1 MTEREKRLLAHILW
15 MEKVIYEKEQA
26 FEEIFGGESCLTI
39 FDVENDSWR
48 GLRKALGIDR
58 CDDRFGDA
66 IYDYITGEIS
76 LELALAL
83 IDEVITNG

>member
-15 MEKVIYEKEQA
+15 MEKVIYEKGEA
-26 FEEIFGGESCLTI
+26 FRKIFGGELNI
-39 FDVENDSWR
+39 FDAENDSWS
-48 GLRKALGIDR
+48 GLENALGIDNDCR
-58 CDDRFGDA
+58 FDDA
-66 IYDYITGEIS
+66 MYEYITGKIS

>member
-26 FEEIFGGESCLTI
+26 FEKVFGGELNI

-48 GLRKALGIDR
+48 GLRKALGIDKY
-58 CDDRFGDA
+58 DDRLCDA

-76 LELALAL
+76 LELALAQ
-83 IDEVITNG
+83 INEVITNG